1 MRHFVYLDT
10 DTLNS
15 YLSQI
20 NGGLLKS
27 IVNESKDEV
36 ATTKNENTSPG
47 KSNFTTEVGFKPI
60 LNLKFSEDKDV
71 INTTN
76 TLSQIET
83 GRELIEKI
91 LHDNSL
97 DQFSIY
103 LDSNNLIIDSSIAKV
118 GDYVEFED
126 EFSIRD
132 LDYLYE
138 LFSDEFVDFCIENT
152 RKESKN
158 FVESEE
164 IRLKNITNKNT
175 LLKEIRKQSDELVKS
190 QSEGLKQTRKML
202 NLARSI
208 MPFSK
213 YIISNNC
220 VMPLVDKYLRNS
232 TDNIR
237 FTYSGKMHVIGRYT
251 SDLKDAFAREGEI
264 RNEFDKV
271 LDSIDKVFEALYKDT
286 LGLDE
291 SMKIVIPIAL
301 YFE

>member
-27 IVNESKDEV
+27 TVNESKDEV
-36 ATTKNENTSPG
+36 ATTKNENEMPG
-47 KSNFTTEVGFKPI
+47 KSNFTTEIGFKPI

-71 INTTN
+71 MNTTN

-97 DQFSIY
+97 DQFSSY
-103 LDSNNLIIDSSIAKV
+103 LESNNLIADVDSSEI
-118 GDYVEFED
+118 GDYVKFED
-126 EFSIRD
+126 KFSIRD
-132 LDYLYE
+132 LDYLLEFY
-138 LFSDEFVDFCIENT
+138 SDDLMDFFTEEA
-152 RKESKN
+152 RKESKILIDKQ
-158 FVESEE
+158 ESEMPNSSQ
-164 IRLKNITNKNT
+164 KNAIIKQ
-175 LLKEIRKQSDELVKS
+175 LRKKADELMKAES
-190 QSEGLKQTRKML
+190 DNQKQTRKII
-202 NLARSI
+202 NLARNI

-213 YIISNNC
+213 YIVSNNC
-220 VMPLVDKYLRNS
+220 IIPLTEKYLRS
-232 TDNIR
+232 TTNNIR
-237 FTYSGKMHVIGRYT
+237 FTYSGNISVVGRYT
-251 SDLKDAFAREGEI
+251 SDLKDAFARESEV
-264 RNEFDKV
+264 RNEFDGV
-271 LDSIDKVFEALYKDT
+271 LKSFDDIFKALYKDT

-301 YFE
+301 YFQ